1 VRHWMGHANQK
12 TTDIYAHYSPRSTD
26 VALIADAFAGDP
38 PTVPNE
44 DPSSAS
50 GGTVR
55 GTHL

>member
-1 VRHWMGHANQK
+1 MGHANQK